1 MTQSSTTEV
10 VVFDLGGVLV
20 RLGGEQAL
28 GRLLGEPAHDAVWRI
43 WLTCPW
49 VRRYERGACTR
60 AEFGEGMVAQYGLDL
75 SPEAFLEEF
84 RTWPQGLYE
93 GAAELVQ
100 ATATR
105 MRTACFSN
113 TNELHWGHQRDAWR
127 LGTLFDHTFVS
138 HELGLVKPDAEAFEH
153 VVEALG
159 CRADQ
164 VLFLDDNQ
172 LNVDGARAVGLDAH
186 RTVGLEAVRTLL
198 RERGFV

>member
-1 MTQSSTTEV
+1 MTQV

-20 RLGGEQAL
+20 ELGGVAAL
-28 GRLLGEPAHDAVWRI
+28 GRLIGQPDHEEVWRL

-49 VRRYERGACTR
+49 VRRYERGQCTR
-60 AEFGEGMVAQYGLDL
+60 AEFGEGMVATYGLTL
-75 SPEAFLEEF
+75 SPDEFLEAF
-84 RTWPQGLYE
+84 RAWPLGLFE
-93 GAAELVQ
+93 GAAELVV
-100 ATATR
+100 ALAPR
-105 MRTACFSN
+105 ARTACFSN

-159 CRADQ
+159 CRADE

-186 RTVGLEAVRTLL
+186 RTVGLDAARTLL
-198 RERGFV
+198 RERGLLD